1 MTGSSGCAV
10 REGGGDETRWE
21 ERRGR
26 REENG
31 RWGEGHGRREENGR
45 WGEGHGKRMTV
56 PLLSTEQFSESS
68 AARVSPAASCSAW

>member
-1 MTGSSGCAV
+1 MTGPSGCAV

-31 RWGEGHGRREENGR
+31 RRWGEGHGR
-45 WGEGHGKRMTV
+45 RMTV

-68 AARVSPAASCSAW
+68 AA